1 MIISIS
7 MEPKVHT
14 TTEAAATIGVSRQ
27 TLYSWIEGGK
37 VTAPKL
43 IVIGLKSIRLWT
55 KADIERVKKFKGTLS
70 PGPRS
75 KKKKA

>member
-1 MIISIS
+1 MITSVS
-7 MEPKVHT
+7 MEPKIYT
-14 TTEAAATIGVSRQ
+14 TAEAAAAIRVSRQ

-43 IVIGLKSIRLWT
+43 IVTGQKSIRLWT
-55 KADIERVKKFKGTLS
+55 KADIERVKRFKGTLK

-75 KKKKA
+75 KKKKV